1 MRLAAVAA
9 ACFLITAPVNAQTTG
24 LTAGPQLARVYD
36 VIFDASFSEV
46 PALLEQTCGSEKAG
60 LGAEL
65 SVIARSAR
73 VEARRAKA
81 ALGADVSA
89 VARSAKVEA
98 QGAKAAPAEACQ
110 LLDVISLW
118 WQIQLDPKNR
128 VHDEQFRTR
137 VDAVITAIES
147 WTEREPTRG
156 EAWFYL
162 GGAYGARA
170 QFRVLREERLAA
182 ARDGKRIKTALE
194 RALAIDPSLRDAY
207 FGIGLYHYYADVAPA
222 ALTMLRWLLLLP
234 GGDRLEGMR
243 EMLRARSEGQLL
255 QSEADY
261 QLHLIYLWYEK
272 QPERALQ
279 LLRGLRDRHPRN
291 PLFVQLIAGVQ
302 DVYLH
307 DLQATRETWHA
318 LLESALAD
326 RVAEP
331 EMTEATARL
340 GLASVLDRLSESE
353 SALHHL
359 HAIIALNPT
368 APLGIVAHAQ
378 LQLGHA
384 LDHLGRRDEA
394 ISAYRA
400 AIESVPAGDPDRIVR
415 AARAGMRGR

>member
-1 MRLAAVAA
+1 MRLAAVAT
-9 ACFLITAPVNAQTTG
+9 ACFLITAPVNAQPTG

-36 VIFDASFSEV
+36 AIFDARFDEI
-46 PALLEQTCGSEKAG
+46 PALLEQTCGTAKAAVG
-60 LGAEL
+60 TEL
-65 SVIARSAR
+65 SAIARSAR
-73 VEARRAKA
+73 VEGRRAQA
-81 ALGADVSA
+81 ALGAGAGS
-89 VARSAKVEA
+89 
-98 QGAKAAPAEACQ
+98 AKAAPAEACQ
-110 LLDVISLW
+110 LLDVVSLW

-137 VDAVITAIES
+137 VDAVITAIEL

-194 RALAIDPSLRDAY
+194 QALAIDPSLQDAY

-384 LDHLGRRDEA
+384 LDHLGRRDDA